1 MDIKIKNRDGVKLL
15 TKDKYCEED
24 INITL
29 DDNLFSD
36 RLPMLFNKTITYV
49 TKEDILGVT
58 EIYPKFFY
66 NCTLLESVGLVD
78 TITTIGQEA
87 FTNCTSLKEIDIPE
101 GVTTIPTL
109 TFRNCTSLEKVTLP
123 ATITTVGADAF
134 ELNTTTKELHISDL
148 SSYVSIDFEDAG
160 ASPLYS
166 STDKNSAIY
175 LNGEKLI
182 NVVINTNIKKYT
194 FIKVNSI
201 ESLTIE
207 NGVKSIGRYS
217 LASMSNLKTIYL
229 PNTLTSV
236 DNTAFNACY
245 NIEVVTLEDGFNTN
259 LNISFS
265 TLYSV
270 DTMVAMF
277 NALST
282 TTSTKTLTLGST
294 NLKKLTTEQKAIAT
308 NKGWTLA

>member
-1 MDIKIKNRDGVKLL
+1 LNEITFNTNGEKGIQ
-15 TKDKYCEED
+15 T
-24 INITL
+24 IN
-29 DDNLFSD
+29 
-36 RLPMLFNKTITYV
+36 
-49 TKEDILGVT
+49 
-58 EIYPKFFY
+58 
-66 NCTLLESVGLVD
+66 
-78 TITTIGQEA
+78 QEA

-109 TFRNCTSLEKVTLP
+109 TFRNCTSLEKITLP
-123 ATITTVGADAF
+123 PTITFVGADAF

-148 SSYVSIDFEDAG
+148 SSYVKIAFEDAG

-175 LNGEKLI
+175 VNGEKLVDAVIDSDI
-182 NVVINTNIKKYT
+182 NKYT

-201 ESLTIE
+201 ESLTIA

-217 LASMSNLKTIYL
+217 LASMSNLKTVHL
-229 PNTLTSV
+229 SNTLTSV
-236 DNTAFNACY
+236 DNTAFNACS

-277 NALST
+277 NALA
-282 TTSTKTLTLGST
+282 TTSILSGLLVLL
-294 NLKKLTTEQKAIAT
+294 NLCAETSFR
-308 NKGWTLA
+308 